1 MQLWIRLNKE
11 IIKETLMDFQQ
22 GMLRQFLFL
31 RVLVQLGFVLSS

>member
-11 IIKETLMDFQQ
+11 IIKETLMDFHQ

-31 RVLVQLGFVLSS
+31 RVLVLLGFVLSS